1 MVVMNKKMPDPT
13 RKLRVG
19 CFYRVSS
26 KGQLEDDDI
35 PMQRRVCTSFL
46 EDKGWIFV
54 KEYVEKAVSG
64 LWVPAEKRGDLQEA
78 MRDAEEGVIDV
89 ILCFMF
95 DRLGRREHE
104 TPYIVQWFA
113 RHVEVWSATE
123 GQQKFEQ
130 HSDKLMNY
138 VRYWQAEGESL
149 KTSIRVIADMTQMV
163 EDGLFTGGSA
173 GYGYKLVKTGLYNKK
188 GKELFRRA
196 KDEKTNHIAYQIY
209 DFVYSYGYGSTRIAK
224 YFNSPEINIPSPT
237 GGKWTA
243 STINSI
249 LKNPL
254 YKGMPAIK
262 KRKDE
267 DGKLKTIP
275 TEDQV
280 LPKKPIPELITV
292 PGPMWDA
299 VQVIRS
305 SRNQENTNNPDIE
318 KVLVSKSPLL
328 LVGMIYCGYCG
339 SPMTTTYNSKKYQ
352 LADGT
357 TQKWRQAKYR
367 CSGKAL
373 GKADCA
379 GQTIYS
385 QTKIETVVLD
395 ELYAYLDHFK
405 QVDVTDQL
413 NKIKKKNTSQED
425 SEIKGLAKRLRELT
439 KEIAT
444 LTAEVPKSILGKSAF
459 KPELLNELIE
469 QKQNEIT
476 SVESTLKKLEKT
488 VLYKKVEKTEMENLV
503 RSIPVWKESFQKSPV
518 EKRKMMLNDVIDRV
532 IVYRDQVDLKIKLK
546 VQELS
551 GISNGSETDS
561 RGRAHRWQR

>member
-1 MVVMNKKMPDPT
+1 MVAMNKKNLDPT

-35 PMQRRVCTSFL
+35 PMQRRVCSTFYNS
-46 EDKGWIFV
+46 KGWVFV

-89 ILCFMF
+89 LLCFMF

-113 RHVEVWSATE
+113 RHVQVWSATE

-149 KTSIRVIADMTQMV
+149 KTSIRVTEDMTQMV

-173 GYGYKLVKTGLYNKK
+173 GYGYKLVKTGIFNKK
-188 GKELFRRA
+188 GKELYRRE
-196 KDEKTNHIAYQIY
+196 KDEETNHIAYQIY
-209 DFVYSYGYGSTRIAK
+209 DFVYTYGYGSKRIAQH
-224 YFNSPEINIPSPT
+224 FNSPEVNIPSPT

-243 STINSI
+243 GSINFI

-254 YKGMPAIK
+254 YKGMPSIK

-267 DGKLKTIP
+267 EGKLKTIP
-275 TEDQV
+275 IEEQV
-280 LPKKPIPELITV
+280 SPKEPIPHLITV
-292 PGPMWDA
+292 PEEMWEA
-299 VQVIRS
+299 VQRIRS

-328 LVGMIYCGYCG
+328 LVGMIFCGYCG
-339 SPMTTTYNSKKYQ
+339 SPLTTTYNSKKYQ

-357 TQKWRQAKYR
+357 MQKWRQAKYR

-373 GKADCA
+373 GKSDCE

-385 QTKIETVVLD
+385 QVKIEGVVLD
-395 ELYAYLDHFK
+395 ELNAFLDNLK

-413 NKIKKKNTSQED
+413 VKIRKKTSSNEENELKTLGKKHR
-425 SEIKGLAKRLRELT
+425 EII
-439 KEIAT
+439 KEIDT
-444 LTAEVPKSILGKSAF
+444 LKAEVPKSILGSSAF
-459 KPELLNELIE
+459 KPDLLNTLIE
-469 QKQNEIT
+469 QKQNEII
-476 SVESTLKKLEKT
+476 SVESSMQKLEQT
-488 VLYKKVEKTEMENLV
+488 VQNKRIEKNEMENLV
-503 RSIPVWKESFQKSPV
+503 KSIPVWKEVFQKAPID
-518 EKRKMMLNDVIDRV
+518 KRKMMLNSVIERV
-532 IVYRDQVDLKIKLK
+532 TVYRDRVDLKIKLK
-546 VQELS
+546 VHELLQELD
-551 GISNGSETDS
+551 GSESDS